1 MTDTLDRLNH
11 IHEAIIKIMQYTEKG
26 RGKFDRE
33 EEIRLA
39 IIHYLL
45 VVGEAA
51 SAIPQDFRN
60 SHPDIPWRNMIST
73 RNKLIHHYDGIN
85 LDIVWET
92 ATISIPPLEPLI
104 LAILKPE
111 NPSS

>member
-1 MTDTLDRLNH
+1 MTDT
-11 IHEAIIKIMQYTEKG
+11 
-26 RGKFDRE
+26 FD
-33 EEIRLA
+33 
-39 IIHYLL
+39 
-45 VVGEAA
+45 
-51 SAIPQDFRN
+51 
-60 SHPDIPWRNMIST
+60 T